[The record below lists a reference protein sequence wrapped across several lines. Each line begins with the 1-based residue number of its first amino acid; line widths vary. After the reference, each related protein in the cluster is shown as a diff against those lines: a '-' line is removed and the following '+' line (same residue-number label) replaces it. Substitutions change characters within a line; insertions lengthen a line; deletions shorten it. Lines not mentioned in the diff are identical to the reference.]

1 MKTNKKILIL
11 RFLVFFGFLF
21 LWQTAADKKWIDS
34 FYFSSPLLLYQQFI
48 HDMTDMSLVRHC
60 FITFSESFISFLL
73 IVIFSIL
80 TAALF
85 WFFPTI
91 GKVMEPFLI
100 ILNSLPKSAL
110 APLIIVWLG
119 TGIKPIILCGIS
131 VGIFG
136 SILHFYQTFSETD
149 LERIKLI
156 KTLNGNRIHIFTKV
170 IFPGNIPLILSMS
183 KVNIG
188 LALVGVIIGEFL
200 AGRQGLGYLI
210 IYASQ
215 TFKMTIMIMSIC
227 ILCLLSAL
235 LYLIVNQAERLI
247 LYGRKL

>member
-1 MKTNKKILIL
+1 MKANKKITIL
-11 RFLVFFGFLF
+11 RIFTFISFLS
-21 LWQTAADKKWIDS
+21 LWQIAADNLWIDS

-48 HDMTDMSLVRHC
+48 HDMTNMSLLKHC
-60 FITFSESFISFLL
+60 FITLSESFTSFIL
-73 IVIFSIL
+73 IFILSIL
-80 TAALF
+80 FAAIF
-85 WFFPTI
+85 WFFPTL

-131 VGIFG
+131 VGVFG
-136 SILHFYQTFSETD
+136 SILHFYQSFNETD
-149 LERIKLI
+149 AERIKLI
-156 KTLNGNRIHIFTKV
+156 RTLGGNRLQIFTKV
-170 IFPGNIPLILSMS
+170 VFPGNIPLIVSMS

-200 AGRQGLGYLI
+200 AGKQGLGYLI

-215 TFKMTIMIMSIC
+215 TFKMSLMIMSIC

-235 LYLIVNQAERLI
+235 LYLLVNRTEHLIV
-247 LYGRKL
+247 YKKY

>member
-1 MKTNKKILIL
+1 MKKNRKITFL
-11 RFLVFFGFLF
+11 RIFVFAAFLL
-21 LWQTAADKKWIDS
+21 LWQVAADKQWIDS

-48 HDMTDMSLVRHC
+48 HDMTDMSLFRHC
-60 FITFSESFISFLL
+60 FFTLSEFFISFIL
-73 IVIFSIL
+73 IIGGSIFL
-80 TAALF
+80 AALF
-85 WFFPTI
+85 WFFQTL

-136 SILHFYQTFSETD
+136 SVLHFYQSFCNTD
-149 LERIKLI
+149 PERIKLI
-156 KTLNGNRIHIFTKV
+156 RTLGGNKVHIFTKV
-170 IFPGNIPLILSMS
+170 VFPGNIPLILSMS

-200 AGRQGLGYLI
+200 AGRQGIGYLI
-210 IYASQ
+210 IYSSQ

-235 LYLIVNQAERLI
+235 LYLVVNQVERFI
-247 LYGRKL
+247 LNKKY